1 MKWNFFIALILGC
14 LTLALHT
21 LALSKSVLDI
31 EPIIVAPPKN
41 DISYDRQAIL
51 TAISK
56 ANAGDTIRFSKG
68 TYYVGPF
75 IAIEKPS
82 LKLVGSAEGTTIKGC
97 DIESFKNQEYAI
109 FNCNGFEL
117 RSGNTHIEGLTF
129 ENAWHGL
136 YLGCCFPRSIEEA
149 EKGNSEQKLQLGG
162 HIIESSLFKNSSNG
176 IRVIGESAQRNIFK
190 HNRFI
195 NTFHAIV
202 INGSDAEITSNLIHA
217 QNPEDIPVT
226 GFAGGAIIIAPI
238 PPAQTCGKNII
249 SNNRIAGHS
258 DGVVLHLFAPNSSCI
273 GNEII
278 NNTIVTEAEPASVG
292 IPIAV
297 INSINE
303 NPANLSNTLIKENRI
318 DGGNGLGIEILNA
331 SDNTII
337 DNSINS
343 IRNREPFPG
352 DYVNSSNPLLS
363 GWKEYNGSGIW
374 ISRSSSLKEIK
385 NNTFS
390 DIENQS
396 IVIEKQE

>member
-1 MKWNFFIALILGC
+1 MKWNFLTALILGF
-14 LTLALHT
+14 LTLSLHT
-21 LALSKSVLDI
+21 VALSKSILDK
-31 EPIIVAPPKN
+31 EPIMVAPPKN
-41 DISYDRQAIL
+41 DLSYDRQAIL
-51 TAISK
+51 TALSK
-56 ANAGDTIRFSKG
+56 ANAGDKLQFSKG
-68 TYYVGPF
+68 TYYVGPS
-75 IAIEKPS
+75 IAIDKPS
-82 LKLVGSAEGTTIKGC
+82 LTLVGSAEGTTIKGC
-97 DIESFKNQEYAI
+97 DIESFQNQEYAI

-117 RSGNTHIEGLTF
+117 RSSNTHIEGLTF
-129 ENAWHGL
+129 ENSWHGL
-136 YLGCCFPRSIEEA
+136 YIGCCFPRSIEEA
-149 EKGNSEQKLQLGG
+149 EKGGTEQKLQLGG
-162 HIIESSLFKNSSNG
+162 HIIENSLFKNSSNG

-202 INGSDAEITSNLIHA
+202 INGSDAEISSNLIHA
-217 QNPEDIPVT
+217 ENPEDIPVT

-258 DGVVLHLFAPNSSCI
+258 DGIVLHLFTPNSSCI

-278 NNTIVTEAEPASVG
+278 NNTIVTEAKPASVG

-303 NPANLSNTLIKENRI
+303 SPANLSNTLIKENLI
-318 DGGNGLGIEILNA
+318 NGGNGLGIEILNA

-343 IRNREPFPG
+343 IKKREPFPG
-352 DYVNSSNPLLS
+352 NYVNSSDPVLS

-374 ISRSSSLKEIK
+374 LSKSSSIK
-385 NNTFS
+385 QINNNTFS
-390 DIENQS
+390 DIENQN
-396 IVIEKQE
+396 IAIEKT

>member
-1 MKWNFFIALILGC
+1 MKWNFLTALTLGF

-21 LALSKSVLDI
+21 LALSKSALDK
-31 EPIIVAPPKN
+31 EPIIVASPKN
-41 DISYDRQAIL
+41 DLSYDRQAIL
-51 TAISK
+51 TALSK
-56 ANAGDTIRFSKG
+56 ANAGDTLQFSKG

-97 DIESFKNQEYAI
+97 DIESFQNQEYAI

-136 YLGCCFPRSIEEA
+136 YIGCCFPRNIEEA
-149 EKGNSEQKLQLGG
+149 EKGGTEQKLQLGG
-162 HIIESSLFKNSSNG
+162 HIIENSLFKNSSNG

-217 QNPEDIPVT
+217 EKPEDIPVT

-238 PPAQTCGKNII
+238 PPAHSCGNNIV
-249 SNNRIAGHS
+249 SDNRIVGHS
-258 DGVVLHLFAPNSSCI
+258 DGVVLHLFAPNSSCK

-278 NNTIVTEAEPASVG
+278 NNTIVSETTSSSVG

-297 INSINE
+297 INSTNE
-303 NPANLSNTLIKENRI
+303 NPANLSNTLIKGNRI

-343 IRNREPFPG
+343 IRKREPFPG
-352 DYVNSSNPLLS
+352 NYVNSSNPVIS

-374 ISRSSSLKEIK
+374 ISPSSSIKQIK

-390 DIENQS
+390 DIDNENIAIDS
-396 IVIEKQE
+396 K

>member
-1 MKWNFFIALILGC
+1 MKWNFLTALILGC

-21 LALSKSVLDI
+21 SALSKSVLDK
-31 EPIIVAPPKN
+31 EPIIVAAPKN
-41 DISYDRQAIL
+41 DLSYDRQAIL
-51 TAISK
+51 TALSK
-56 ANAGDTIRFSKG
+56 ANAGDTLQFSKG

-97 DIESFKNQEYAI
+97 DIESFQKQEHAI

-117 RSGNTHIEGLTF
+117 SSGNTYIEGLTF
-129 ENAWHGL
+129 ENTWHSL
-136 YLGCCFPRSIEEA
+136 FIGCCFPKNIEEA
-149 EKGNSEQKLQLGG
+149 EKGGTEQKFQLGG
-162 HIIESSLFKNSSNG
+162 HIIQNNLFKNSSNG
-176 IRVIGESAQRNIFK
+176 IRVIGEAAQRNIFK
-190 HNRFI
+190 DNRFI

-217 QNPEDIPVT
+217 ETPEDIPVT

-238 PPAQTCGKNII
+238 PPAQTCGRNII
-249 SNNRIAGHS
+249 SNNRIVGHS

-273 GNEII
+273 GSEII
-278 NNTIVTEAEPASVG
+278 NNIVVSETNPQSVG

-297 INSINE
+297 INSINDS
-303 NPANLSNTLIKENRI
+303 PASLSYTLIKGNRI

-343 IRNREPFPG
+343 IRKREPFPG
-352 DYVNSSNPLLS
+352 NYVNSSNPVIS

-374 ISRSSSLKEIK
+374 ISRSSSSKLIK

-390 DIENQS
+390 DIEYQN
-396 IVIEKQE
+396 IVIEKPE

>member
-1 MKWNFFIALILGC
+1 MKWNFLTALILGC

-21 LALSKSVLDI
+21 SALSKSVLDK
-31 EPIIVAPPKN
+31 EPIIVASPKN
-41 DISYDRQAIL
+41 NLSYDRHVIL
-51 TAISK
+51 TALSK
-56 ANAGDTIRFSKG
+56 ANAGDTLQFSKG
-68 TYYVGPF
+68 TYYVGPL

-82 LKLVGSAEGTTIKGC
+82 LKLIGSAEGTTIKGC
-97 DIESFKNQEYAI
+97 DIESFQNQEHAI

-117 RSGNTHIEGLTF
+117 NSGNTHIEGLTF
-129 ENAWHGL
+129 ENTWHGL
-136 YLGCCFPRSIEEA
+136 FIGCCFPKNIEEA
-149 EKGNSEQKLQLGG
+149 EKGGTEQKFQLGG
-162 HIIESSLFKNSSNG
+162 HIIQNNLFKNSSNG
-176 IRVIGESAQRNIFK
+176 IRVIGESAQKNIFK

-195 NTFHAIV
+195 NTFHAVV

-217 QNPEDIPVT
+217 ETPEDIPVT

-238 PPAQTCGKNII
+238 PPAQTCGKNIVR
-249 SNNRIAGHS
+249 NNRVVGHS

-278 NNTIVTEAEPASVG
+278 NNTIVTETNLPSVG

-303 NPANLSNTLIKENRI
+303 SPANLSNTLIKGNRI

-343 IRNREPFPG
+343 IRKRQPFPG
-352 DYVNSSNPLLS
+352 NYVNSSNPVLS
-363 GWKEYNGSGIW
+363 GWKEYNGSAIW
-374 ISRSSSLKEIK
+374 ISPSSSIKQIK

-390 DIENQS
+390 DIDNENIAIDS
-396 IVIEKQE
+396 K